1 MIISHKHKFIFIK
14 TFKVSGTSMEIALS
28 NYLGKQDIIT
38 PINLEDE
45 ILRYKKTG
53 IFPKNYSSN
62 KKEEKRYDRYIK
74 RLAEKKLNKKVL
86 DNLEKKRKKGLK
98 K

>member
-1 MIISHKHKFIFIK
+1 MIISHNNKFIFIK

-38 PINLEDE
+38 PINLEEE

-53 IFPKNYSSN
+53 IF
-62 KKEEKRYDRYIK
+62 
-74 RLAEKKLNKKVL
+74 
-86 DNLEKKRKKGLK
+86 
-98 K
+98 